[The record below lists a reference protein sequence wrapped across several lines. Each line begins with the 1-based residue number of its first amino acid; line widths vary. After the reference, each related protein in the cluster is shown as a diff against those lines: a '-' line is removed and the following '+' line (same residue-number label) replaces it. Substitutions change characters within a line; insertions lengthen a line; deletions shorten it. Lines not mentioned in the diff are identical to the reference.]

1 MGLLIAAVILA
12 AVPAAFAAAPSG
24 FPFRPDPQPEA
35 APPAPPDGATPAG
48 LDVKPDVPDPE
59 AGLPAPGNRP
69 AHLEPSG
76 PLVGPPVA
84 PPADRPDVPNEIKA
98 RCVGSIRDT
107 GEASVECGW
116 VAREG
121 LDVSAWQLWKQQVRP
136 EHGDRVL
143 VAELRPDTTNYVDT
157 DVEVPAHYAY
167 VVLGVDSTGEVIA
180 RSAPAPVQLVDP
192 PAHDRP
198 LRLKCRPL
206 IAIDGIDPAVTP
218 SPSIG
223 CEWSPTDN
231 ETAVGYVLWRM
242 VDGGDRQAIART
254 GLDTLRHVDTGIT
267 LGQRITYV
275 VTAVDSSG
283 EVVARSRE
291 EHVGIPGPH
300 PRPLPPIHILPEPGR
315 GPVVPEPPK
324 PVGPMNPPR
333 PVPMDPPSVGT
344 HQPQATAPQSPAN
357 SDAGTVAPP
366 ATTTTTA
373 TVTTTTAKP
382 ASPRTSASG

>member
-1 MGLLIAAVILA
+1 MRRSFSPLMGLLIAAVILA

-24 FPFRPDPQPEA
+24 FPFRPDPKPEA
-35 APPAPPDGATPAG
+35 APPAPPATASPTSVDVAPDATGPAA
-48 LDVKPDVPDPE
+48 D
-59 AGLPAPGNRP
+59 LPAAPDTRP
-69 AHLEPSG
+69 AHLEPVG
-76 PLVGPPVA
+76 PQPVPPVA
-84 PPADRPDVPNEIKA
+84 PPVDRPDVPNEIKA

-107 GEASVECGW
+107 GAASVECGW
-116 VAREG
+116 TAREG
-121 LDVSAWQLWKQQVRP
+121 LDVFGWQLWKQQVRP

-198 LRLKCRPL
+198 LRLECRPL

-254 GLDTLRHVDTGIT
+254 GLDTLRHVDTGIM

-291 EHVGIPGPH
+291 EHVGIPGH
-300 PRPLPPIHILPEPGR
+300 KRPEPSISILPIPEPAGPLTPPSLPEPVPTPGMGPKTGQR
-315 GPVVPEPPK
+315 GPVVPRP
-324 PVGPMNPPR
+324 GPN
-333 PVPMDPPSVGT
+333 G
-344 HQPQATAPQSPAN
+344 
-357 SDAGTVAPP
+357 
-366 ATTTTTA
+366 
-373 TVTTTTAKP
+373 
-382 ASPRTSASG
+382 